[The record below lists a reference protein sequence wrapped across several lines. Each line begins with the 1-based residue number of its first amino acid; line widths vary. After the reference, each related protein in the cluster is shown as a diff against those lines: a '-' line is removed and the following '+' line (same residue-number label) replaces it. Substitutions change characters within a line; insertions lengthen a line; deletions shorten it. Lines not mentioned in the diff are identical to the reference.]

1 MSLLTKDRVKISRVK
16 DDLKMGYRMMP
27 PVSLGYAQ
35 VNMYRD
41 GGTVLE
47 KPEIASLEK
56 LLAQTP

>member
-1 MSLLTKDRVKISRVK
+1 MSLVTKDHVKISTIK
-16 DDLKMGYRMMP
+16 DELKMGYRMP
-27 PVSLGYAQ
+27 PVNMGYAQ

-41 GGTVLE
+41 GGAVLE